1 MSNASPL
8 LAVERLSV
16 SFESRSRT
24 LLPAVRDVDFTI
36 EDGEIMGLVGESGS
50 GKSATMMAVIGLLP
64 PRARVTGSV
73 KFRGAELIGQ
83 AESFLRRYRGARI
96 GMIFQDPMTTLN
108 PLLTVGAQIAEA
120 VRIHDRSVSARA
132 GLQRAVELLDLVS
145 IPSPRQRAGQYPH
158 EFSGGMRQR
167 AVIAMAMAN
176 DPQMLIADEPTTA
189 LDVTIQAQIMEL
201 LQRLC
206 SERRMGLV
214 LVTHD
219 LGVVASVA
227 NKIAVMYAG
236 RIVECGEVADV
247 FRAPRHPYTRA
258 LLDSL
263 PRIEQRVARLSA
275 IPGAPP
281 SLAFLPKGCAFH
293 PRCRR
298 TVDMCKYQDP
308 LLRRIGH
315 VDVACHRADEVS
327 SPVRTT
333 GETV

>member
-1 MSNASPL
+1 MSTPPL
-8 LAVERLSV
+8 LTVEGLNV
-16 SFESRSRT
+16 AFESRGHFF
-24 LLPAVRDVDFTI
+24 LPAVRSVDFTI
-36 EDGEIMGLVGESGS
+36 GDGEIMGLVGESGS
-50 GKSATMMAVIGLLP
+50 GKSATMMAVMGLLP

-73 KFRGAELIGQ
+73 KFRGEELIGRG
-83 AESFLRRYRGARI
+83 ERFLRRFRGARI

-108 PLLTVGAQIAEA
+108 PLLSVGAQIAEA

-132 GLQRAVELLDLVS
+132 GMERAVELLELVAM
-145 IPSPRQRAGQYPH
+145 PSPRQRASQYPH

-176 DPQMLIADEPTTA
+176 DPQLLIADEPTTA

-206 SERRMGLV
+206 SERKMGLV

-227 NKIAVMYAG
+227 NKVAVMYAG
-236 RIVECGEVADV
+236 RLVECGEVTDT
-247 FRAPRHPYTRA
+247 FQAPLHPYTRA

-263 PRIEQRVARLSA
+263 PKLEERVARLNA

-281 SLAFLPKGCAFH
+281 SLAGLPSGCAFH
-293 PRCRR
+293 PRCRIATDR
-298 TVDMCKYQDP
+298 CTLEDP
-308 LLRRIGH
+308 VLRRIRER
-315 VDVACHRADEVS
+315 DVACHRADENV
-327 SPVRTT
+327 PMTLAVP
-333 GETV
+333 EDVP